1 MKRNFK
7 MSWTFNVILGA
18 FLLSMGSCKE
28 EELVFPPQGDQE
40 TIVTETRPTA
50 KPTNLTYVST
60 FNQNIEVHWPAL
72 SDRVVKAQ
80 IRYRDGNAD
89 KVVDVTKFNEPT
101 IIHLSELKN
110 YDFSLQYFTSDG
122 TGSKV
127 TKTILLP
134 RAYEVDYKME
144 NVSVQSIPGG
154 VTFIFPNT
162 SQRELPGKLSYAIA
176 GKSFEVD
183 LKGNTQDTVTV
194 SNLTDET
201 KKIDFSLKFQ
211 DDQWKRTATAQ
222 SQTAPGLLTYKLIL
236 PTVVPYMEGN
246 NLVLAWDNSTM
257 DPVTVNVQYE
267 LNGVKKTAIL
277 EESTDVKGKLS
288 FDVQGKTTEIAYT
301 METEGIASPAQNTK
315 VNPLGLLSKTIWSAE
330 TSSVE
335 TQEGAANGKPQSLID
350 GDINTFWHS
359 TWSSGNNP
367 VFPHWFIVD
376 MSRVE
381 VFGRFGMIRRH
392 NNTSGGFKT
401 FNIEVSLD
409 KVNWKMAGKDLTF
422 NSADNP
428 AAWQDYSVT
437 PVKARY
443 IRITMT
449 APMNSATST
458 HLGEFRAYAY

>member
-7 MSWTFNVILGA
+7 MSWAFNVILGA

-28 EELVFPPQGDQE
+28 EELVFPQQGDQG

-50 KPTNLTYVST
+50 KPTNLTYVSA
-60 FNQNIEVHWPAL
+60 FNQNIEIHWPAL

-80 IRYRDGNAD
+80 IKYKDGAVD
-89 KVVDVTKFNEPT
+89 KVLDITKFNDPT
-101 IIHLSELKN
+101 VIHLNELKS
-110 YDFSLQYFTSDG
+110 YDFALQYFTSDG
-122 TGSKV
+122 IGSKV
-127 TKTILLP
+127 TKTILKP

-144 NVSVQSIPGG
+144 NVSVQASPGG

-162 SQRELPGKLSYAIA
+162 SQRELPGKLSYAVA

-183 LKGNTQDTVTV
+183 LKGNTKDTVKI

-222 SQTAPGLLTYKLIL
+222 SQMAPGLLTYKLIL

-246 NLVLAWDNSTM
+246 NLVLAWDNETQ

-267 LNGVKKTAIL
+267 LNGVKKTAVL

-288 FDVQGKTTEIAYT
+288 FDVQGKAITIAYT
-301 METEGIASPAQNTK
+301 LETEGLASPIRNRQ
-315 VNPLGLLSKTIWSAE
+315 VNPLGLVNKAVWSAE
-330 TSSVE
+330 ASSVE
-335 TQEGAANGKPQSLID
+335 TEEGAANGKPESLID
-350 GDINTFWHS
+350 GDITTFWHS
-359 TWSSGNNP
+359 TWSDGEP
-367 VFPHWFIVD
+367 PYPHWFIID
-376 MSRVE
+376 MTKIES
-381 VFGRFGMIRRH
+381 FGRFGMIRRY
-392 NNTSGGFKT
+392 NNKDGFKT

-409 KVNWKMAGKDLTF
+409 KVTWKMIGKDLNF
-422 NSADNP
+422 NSEDTP

-437 PVKARY
+437 PVNARY

-449 APMNSATST
+449 ASRNGTSKST

>member
-7 MSWTFNVILGA
+7 MSWAFNVILGA

-28 EELVFPPQGDQE
+28 EELVFPQQGDQE

-50 KPTNLTYVST
+50 KPTNLTYVSA
-60 FNQNIEVHWPAL
+60 FNQNIEIHWPAL

-80 IRYRDGNAD
+80 IKYKDGAAD
-89 KVVDVTKFNEPT
+89 KLLDVTKFNEPT
-101 IIHLSELKN
+101 IIHLSELKS
-110 YDFSLQYFTSDG
+110 YDFALQYFTSDG

-127 TKTILLP
+127 TKTILKP

-144 NVSVQSIPGG
+144 NVSVQAIPGG

-162 SQRELPGKLSYAIA
+162 SQRELPGKLSYAVA

-183 LKGNTQDTVTV
+183 LKGNKQDTVTV
-194 SNLTDET
+194 LNLTDET

-222 SQTAPGLLTYKLIL
+222 SQTAPGLLTYKLML

-246 NLVLAWDNSTM
+246 NVVLVWTNETQ

-267 LNGVKKTAIL
+267 VNGVKKTAVL

-288 FDVQGKTTEIAYT
+288 FDVQGKATAIAYT
-301 METEGIASPAQNTK
+301 LETEGQASPIQNK
-315 VNPLGLLSKTIWSAE
+315 QVNPLGLINKTVWSAE
-330 TSSVE
+330 TSSIE

-350 GDINTFWHS
+350 GDITTFWHS
-359 TWSSGNNP
+359 TWSDGEP
-367 VFPHWFIVD
+367 PYPHWFIVD
-376 MSRVE
+376 MSKVE
-381 VFGRFGMIRRH
+381 VLGRFGMIRRH
-392 NNTSGGFKT
+392 NNTTGGFKT

-409 KVNWKMAGKDLTF
+409 KVNWVMVGKDLTF

-449 APMNSATST
+449 APMNSAKST